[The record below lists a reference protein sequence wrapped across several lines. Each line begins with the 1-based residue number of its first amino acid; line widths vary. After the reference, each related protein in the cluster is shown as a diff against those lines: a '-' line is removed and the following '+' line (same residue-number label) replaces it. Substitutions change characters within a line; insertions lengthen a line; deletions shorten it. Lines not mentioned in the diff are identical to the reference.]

1 MLIVLCLYQ
10 AAFIYFWLMIKLLWF
25 HFAPRGNKDD
35 GISISFRTLDITL
48 FDKALWYFSPSEVDQ
63 GRPPI
68 KVKFEIPYFTVS
80 GIQVTYYKTVVPL
93 IILVINKSDSRLAV
107 VRFCFTLSLVRL
119 QTELDF
125 SQSYHHYVWYLY
137 RQWGCK
143 TPRNVRFALCHENSL
158 PLPKMKMLLVILQD
172 VTE

>member
-1 MLIVLCLYQ
+1 MLKLYWLFCVYIRLLLFISGLWLNCCGFILPHGGTKIMGSRSPSEHLISRCLIKHYQ
-10 AAFIYFWLMIKLLWF
+10 
-25 HFAPRGNKDD
+25 
-35 GISISFRTLDITL
+35 
-48 FDKALWYFSPSEVDQ
+48 WYFSPSEVDQ

-93 IILVINKSDSRLAV
+93 IILVINKSAVVRGRSRSFAV

-125 SQSYHHYVWYLY
+125 TQSYHHYICVVSISSV
-137 RQWGCK
+137 G
-143 TPRNVRFALCHENSL
+143 
-158 PLPKMKMLLVILQD
+158 MQD
-172 VTE
+172 S

>member
-1 MLIVLCLYQ
+1 
-10 AAFIYFWLMIKLLWF
+10 MIKLLWF

-80 GIQVTYYKTVVPL
+80 GIQVTYYKTVVP
-93 IILVINKSDSRLAV
+93 
-107 VRFCFTLSLVRL
+107 
-119 QTELDF
+119 
-125 SQSYHHYVWYLY
+125 
-137 RQWGCK
+137 
-143 TPRNVRFALCHENSL
+143 
-158 PLPKMKMLLVILQD
+158 
-172 VTE
+172 